1 MKPSPSPP
9 NCSKDYW
16 KLLLLLIFINWPS
29 LVTSWVVILKIY
41 SKLYLVSWTNTHLDI
56 TDSVNH
62 EMVQNTKTWITW
74 EQNKIFLWNQKIINL
89 WLRWH
94 ILRSYRFVAEVTFK
108 LQIVP
113 VSNKEFL
120 DIQATTECGYT
131 LKCVCDMTRTY
142 SQMHCTDKYLK
153 KSLKEKCN

>member
-41 SKLYLVSWTNTHLDI
+41 SKLYLVWWTNTHLDI

-94 ILRSYRFVAEVTFK
+94 ILRSYHFVAEVTFK
-108 LQIVP
+108 LQI
-113 VSNKEFL
+113 SWLFRIRSFL
-120 DIQATTECGYT
+120 TFRQLQSVVT
-131 LKCVCDMTRTY
+131 LWNVYVTWQEHAVKCTVQI
-142 SQMHCTDKYLK
+142 SF
-153 KSLKEKCN
+153 